1 MTRPP
6 ALCPAQDEQPDAAL
20 ACCQPAL
27 AAIGAGAHKRLA
39 WDSALSPVPNPCS
52 CLNQQQQQQH
62 QQQHQEAGQAAQEAG
77 QAAASAQAEP
87 APAAPAPAEPTAAPA
102 CACIR
107 RPLFLARFSA
117 AWVYAGMA
125 TCAVSL
131 LEAARRYQEAGEL
144 LQALLGGNAC
154 PARRGY
160 WWLRLSIDLEHA
172 GQSDSALEVRGGGG
186 GSDPLGAGGVGRWRE
201 GWGSP
206 ARPWQGGGGC
216 GSQTRHWEPT
226 LAPHPVTD
234 PKP

>member
-186 GSDPLGAGGVGRWRE
+186 SDPLGAGGVGRWRE